1 MLIGLMS
8 LQNQVVYIQFH
19 PVAYMVKLNIEMS
32 MAGLITKL
40 ARNTVTARP
49 DELDDHDTSHIRTRH
64 DHDDHTRSSTFARA
78 SHNIDGKTLYPETKF
93 DSENPRSASGDDDI
107 QLTPFPRKYA
117 ATANHDAGHGDGVAI
132 DREGL
137 KGIHTTRQVHVVREV
152 RAGSFGSSGE
162 ESVDGIVR
170 ERSAGEDEF
179 HHGGSEGKGE
189 DDEVPLKREG
199 REGWKE
205 VV

>member
-40 ARNTVTARP
+40 ARNSVSARRN
-49 DELDDHDTSHIRTRH
+49 ELDEHESSHRRTH
-64 DHDDHTRSSTFARA
+64 NDLDLNQTHTSTFARA
-78 SHNIDGKTLYPETKF
+78 SHNLDGKTAYPETF
-93 DSENPRSASGDDDI
+93 DSENPRSVRGQDDI
-107 QLTPFPRKYA
+107 QLTPFPRNFA
-117 ATANHDAGHGDGVAI
+117 ATANHDGGNPGQSAV

-137 KGIHTTRQVHVVREV
+137 KGIHTTRQVHIVREV

-162 ESVDGIVR
+162 DSVEGIAR
-170 ERSAGEDEF
+170 ERSAADEEF
-179 HHGGSEGKGE
+179 HHGGRGRKGE

-205 VV
+205 AV